1 LERAMGIEPTS
12 EAWEASILPLYDA
25 RSVAIV
31 PANWLVAKRWECG
44 NAVSSELL
52 NDRDSRY
59 WVDDLSQGWS
69 L

>member
-1 LERAMGIEPTS
+1 
-12 EAWEASILPLYDA
+12 
-25 RSVAIV
+25 VAIV